1 MHYIHCVMITISME
15 KEVFQTIL
23 DALEI
28 ASSWHKSD
36 PRFKKARISLSSQGL
51 SL

>member
-1 MHYIHCVMITISME
+1 MITLVLE
-15 KEVFQTIL
+15 KEVFKAVL

-36 PRFKKARISLSSQGL
+36 PRFKRVYQELSSQAKTQL
-51 SL
+51 